1 MSGNLKH
8 LYAPIYNKD
17 NEKWNT
23 LHKPNKVG
31 VRSVNYKT
39 LIKEMKGINKWKDK
53 LHSWIGRFNIV
64 KMSFLG
70 EIPWQC
76 SGSDSASQC
85 RDCRFDHGQ
94 GTKIPHISWPKSQ
107 NRKQNNTVTK
117 SIKSLKM
124 VHLKKNFPKK
134 KKRCQFFLN
143 CSIGSM
149 QKITEHLYTK
159 KNSNSCFI
167 QYFEN

>member
-1 MSGNLKH
+1 MPPFIIRTTK
-8 LYAPIYNKD
+8 
-17 NEKWNT
+17 NEIL

-53 LHSWIGRFNIV
+53 RHSWVGRFNIV

-76 SGSDSASQC
+76 TGSDSAFQC

-134 KKRCQFFLN
+134 RKMSVLSKLFYWINTKNIWTSIYKKELQFMFHT
-143 CSIGSM
+143 I
-149 QKITEHLYTK
+149 
-159 KNSNSCFI
+159 F
-167 QYFEN
+167 